1 MPNNEIASNSTRHS
15 FVISKAESE
24 GYPLTLNIELDLWLK
39 GNSQQ
44 FQLNKVNLPVYENIN
59 TIFVVIKI

>member
-24 GYPLTLNIELDLWLK
+24 GIVTNFKHRVRLMTK
-39 GNSQQ
+39 
-44 FQLNKVNLPVYENIN
+44 K
-59 TIFVVIKI
+59 K